1 MKKDRFRRLA
11 AMVLAAATL
20 WVTAA
25 AMGSDSLRDA
35 AAAVRDSV
43 RLPEMLLRWELGDMA
58 AADTLALPALLA
70 LRESPLLLSAWAD
83 VAALPQ
89 DETATEKTP
98 AAPVPVTP
106 APQPEVQPSDH
117 LEDNGAASQTIAPAS
132 PSGFVQ
138 VGDVF
143 IKNNSTKA
151 LEPGWFDGTFAAKL
165 SEDAPQVLIVHT
177 HGSEAYTMPKGQE
190 YVPTGTCRTAD
201 TSVNMIRVGD
211 EIAAA
216 LSSYGI
222 SVLHDRALYDDP
234 AYDGAYERAA
244 DAIRGYLDKYP
255 TLSFVLDVHRDA
267 IESPSGA
274 RYAPVCTVEGR
285 QAAQVMIICGCDN
298 GTTVQLPNWRQNLR
312 FAAAWERSMEQLYPG
327 FTRPV
332 LLSYRFY
339 NQDLTNGSLLI
350 EVGGHGNNLNEA
362 LYAGPLAAKG
372 LAAALL
378 GGGSA

>member
-1 MKKDRFRRLA
+1 MRKDRFRRLA
-11 AMVLAAATL
+11 AMTLAAATL

-43 RLPEMLLRWELGDMA
+43 RLTEMLLRWELGDMT

-89 DETATEKTP
+89 DETVTEKTP

-106 APQPEVQPSDH
+106 VPQPEAEPSDH
-117 LEDNGAASQTIAPAS
+117 HEDNGAASQTIAPAS

-216 LSSYGI
+216 LSSFGI
-222 SVLHDRALYDDP
+222 SVLHDRVLYDQYKVITREDP
-234 AYDGAYERAA
+234 HCAQISFVMGSNNDHWLENVRLAVAIQQRLTELSPTLMRPMTLRNSNYNQHLTTGSMLVEVGTAGNSLDEALRAA
-244 DAIRGYLDKYP
+244 RLFAAG
-255 TLSFVLDVHRDA
+255 F
-267 IESPSGA
+267 
-274 RYAPVCTVEGR
+274 
-285 QAAQVMIICGCDN
+285 AQVVT
-298 GTTVQLPNWRQNLR
+298 GT
-312 FAAAWERSMEQLYPG
+312 
-327 FTRPV
+327 
-332 LLSYRFY
+332 
-339 NQDLTNGSLLI
+339 
-350 EVGGHGNNLNEA
+350 
-362 LYAGPLAAKG
+362 
-372 LAAALL
+372 
-378 GGGSA
+378 

>member
-1 MKKDRFRRLA
+1 MKKDYFRRLA

-35 AAAVRDSV
+35 ADAVRDSV
-43 RLPEMLLRWELGDMA
+43 RLPETLLRWELGDMA

-106 APQPEVQPSDH
+106 ASTPEAEPSAH
-117 LEDNGAASQTIAPAS
+117 EDNGAASQTIAPAS

-177 HGSEAYTMPKGQE
+177 HGSEAYTMPKGQA

-244 DAIRGYLDKYP
+244 DAIRGYLAKYP
-255 TLSFVLDVHRDA
+255 RCPLCWTSTGMPSRTRRDTSIRSSPGRTPTAPRSALSWA
-267 IESPSGA
+267 ATTTTGWKMSG
-274 RYAPVCTVEGR
+274 
-285 QAAQVMIICGCDN
+285 
-298 GTTVQLPNWRQNLR
+298 WRWP
-312 FAAAWERSMEQLYPG
+312 FSSG
-327 FTRPV
+327 
-332 LLSYRFY
+332 
-339 NQDLTNGSLLI
+339 
-350 EVGGHGNNLNEA
+350 
-362 LYAGPLAAKG
+362 
-372 LAAALL
+372 
-378 GGGSA
+378 

>member
-1 MKKDRFRRLA
+1 MKRDRFRRLA
-11 AMVLAAATL
+11 AMMLAAATL

-43 RLPEMLLRWELGDMA
+43 RLPETLLRWELGDMA

-89 DETATEKTP
+89 DGTATEKTP

-106 APQPEVQPSDH
+106 APQPEVEPSGH
-117 LEDNGAASQTIAPAS
+117 EDNGAASQTIAPAS
-132 PSGFVQ
+132 PSGFAQ

-177 HGSEAYTMPKGQE
+177 HGSEAYTMPKGQA
-190 YVPTGTCRTAD
+190 YAPTGTCRTAD

-244 DAIRGYLDKYP
+244 DAIRGYLAKYP

-267 IESPSGA
+267 IEDKAGHQYKVITREDPHCAQISFVMGSNNDHWLENVKLAVAIQQRLTELSPTLMRPMTLRNSNYNQHLTTGSMLVEVGTAGNSLDEALRAA
-274 RYAPVCTVEGR
+274 RLFAAGF
-285 QAAQVMIICGCDN
+285 AQVVT
-298 GTTVQLPNWRQNLR
+298 GT
-312 FAAAWERSMEQLYPG
+312 
-327 FTRPV
+327 
-332 LLSYRFY
+332 
-339 NQDLTNGSLLI
+339 
-350 EVGGHGNNLNEA
+350 
-362 LYAGPLAAKG
+362 
-372 LAAALL
+372 
-378 GGGSA
+378 